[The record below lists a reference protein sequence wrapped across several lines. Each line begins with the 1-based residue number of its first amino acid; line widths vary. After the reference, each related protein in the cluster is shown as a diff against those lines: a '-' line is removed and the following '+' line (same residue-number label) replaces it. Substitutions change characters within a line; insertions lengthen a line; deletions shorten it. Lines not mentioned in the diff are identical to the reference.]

1 MKIKFEDVSYSYLY
15 GTPLQKDALK
25 NVSTKILEG
34 KINGII
40 GPSGSGKSTMIELI
54 NGLKLPTKGIVYVG
68 KHKLRNNIR
77 IIGANKLRFEIGIV
91 FQNPEEQFFLKT
103 VKKEIEFG
111 MKYFGYKT
119 DRIDER
125 VNDAL
130 KMVGLNKDILY
141 RNPFTLSGGE
151 KRKVA
156 IASVLAFNPKII
168 ILDEP
173 TNGLDS
179 TGKESLVRLIKMLKE
194 KYDKTVIVVS
204 HDVDTLYRFVD
215 NVIILANGKIIAQ
228 GNKYEVFKRTDY
240 LTENGVKVP
249 KIVYFI
255 QKMEKKISKKVKD
268 VDNVI
273 DLIKEINK
281 YV

>member
-1 MKIKFEDVSYSYLY
+1 MQIKFENVSYSYLF
-15 GTPLQKDALK
+15 GTPLEKRALDNITTEIK
-25 NVSTKILEG
+25 ENQ
-34 KINGII
+34 INGII

-54 NGLKLPTKGIVYVG
+54 NGLKLPTSGTVYVS
-68 KHKLRNNIR
+68 KHKLRNNVR
-77 IIGANKLRFEIGIV
+77 IINANNLRFDIGIV

-119 DRIDER
+119 DKIDER
-125 VNDAL
+125 VKNAI
-130 KMVGLNKDILY
+130 KMVGLDEEILIK
-141 RNPFTLSGGE
+141 NPFMLSGGE

-156 IASVLAFNPKII
+156 IASVLAFNPKVII
-168 ILDEP
+168 FDEP
-173 TNGLDS
+173 TNGLDTTS
-179 TGKESLVRLIKMLKE
+179 KDSLVKLIKMLKE
-194 KYDKTVIVVS
+194 KYNKTIIVVS

-215 NVIILANGKIIAQ
+215 NVIILSNGKLIAE
-228 GNKYEVFKRTDY
+228 GNKYDVFKRIEY
-240 LTENGVKVP
+240 LNDNGVKVP
-249 KIVYFI
+249 QIVRFI
-255 QKMEKKISKKVKD
+255 HKMEEKIGKKVND

>member
-1 MKIKFEDVSYSYLY
+1 MKIKFENVSYSYLY
-15 GTPLQKDALK
+15 GTPLEKKALD
-25 NVSTKILEG
+25 NITTEINENQ
-34 KINGII
+34 INGII
-40 GPSGSGKSTMIELI
+40 GPSGSGKSTLIEMI
-54 NGLKLPTKGIVYVG
+54 NGLLLPTNGIVHVG

-77 IIGANKLRFEIGIV
+77 IINANNLRFDIGIV

-119 DRIDER
+119 DKIEERI
-125 VNDAL
+125 NSAI
-130 KMVGLNKDILY
+130 KMVGLKEEILTK
-141 RNPFTLSGGE
+141 NPFMLSGGE

-156 IASVLAFNPKII
+156 IASVLAFNPKVI

-179 TGKESLVRLIKMLKE
+179 TSKESLVKLIKMLKD
-194 KYDKTVIVVS
+194 KYNKTIIVVS
-204 HDVDTLYRFVD
+204 HDVDTLYKIVD
-215 NVIILANGKIIAQ
+215 NVIILSDGKLVAQ
-228 GNKYEVFKRTDY
+228 GNKYEVFKRIDY
-240 LTENGVKVP
+240 LKSNGVKVP
-249 KIVYFI
+249 QIVEFI
-255 QKMEKKISKKVKD
+255 NKMEKKIGKKVND

>member
-1 MKIKFEDVSYSYLY
+1 MEIKFENVSYSYLY

-25 NVSTKILEG
+25 NITTEIKENQ
-34 KINGII
+34 INGII
-40 GPSGSGKSTMIELI
+40 GPSGSGKSTMIEMI
-54 NGLKLPTKGIVYVG
+54 NGLILPTKGVVHVG
-68 KHKLRNNIR
+68 KHKLRNNVR
-77 IIGANKLRFEIGIV
+77 IINANNLRFDIGVV

-119 DRIDER
+119 DKIDER
-125 VNDAL
+125 VKSAI
-130 KMVGLNKDILY
+130 KMVGLDDSILL
-141 RNPFTLSGGE
+141 RNPFMLSGGE

-156 IASVLAFNPKII
+156 IASVLAFNPSVI

-173 TNGLDS
+173 TNGLDT
-179 TGKESLVRLIKMLKE
+179 TGKESLVKLIKMLKD
-194 KYDKTVIVVS
+194 KYNKTIIVVS
-204 HDVDTLYRFVD
+204 HDVDTLYKFVD
-215 NVIILANGKIIAQ
+215 NVIILSNGHLLAQ
-228 GNKYEVFKRTDY
+228 GNKYEVFKRIDY
-240 LTENGVKVP
+240 LNENGVKVP
-249 KIVYFI
+249 QIVEFI
-255 QKMEKKISKKVKD
+255 HKMEEKIGKKIND

>member
-25 NVSTKILEG
+25 NVSTEILEG

-77 IIGANKLRFEIGIV
+77 IIGANKLRCEIGIV
-91 FQNPEEQFFLKT
+91 LQNPEEQFFLKT